1 MQVKSLN
8 NINYDPS
15 QGEKLVDL
23 GDGLIVGKVLR
34 QRVHT
39 RRNNFRAMN
48 PQQLAGLREAVDAI
62 GFKSLITLN
71 AEEDDTFSIID
82 GHHRIDEIDRRNMP
96 LVPAVFVRLDK
107 QHADLSMIRFNL
119 SAETKALEFNDLLKE
134 IMADGVDTSI
144 LSNAAGVSEDY
155 LQMLMDSANNAMDL
169 DTGVNPEEVLASP
182 QRKPKGKRKY
192 VVLFDVEKRRLVGGV
207 HSMPAS
213 YVVSRA
219 LQGMADLVGLGI
231 FEAPMVEAET
241 EADLEAAVSSYT
253 GVDD

>member
-1 MQVKSLN
+1 MGKTLN
-8 NINYDPS
+8 DISYDPA

-34 QRVHT
+34 ERVHT

-71 AEEDDTFSIID
+71 AEDDGTFSIID
-82 GHHRIDEIDRRNMP
+82 GHHRMDEIDRRGIA

-107 QHADLSMIRFNL
+107 SNADLSMIRFNL

-134 IMADGVDTSI
+134 IMADGVDTSV

-155 LQMLMDSANNAMDL
+155 LQMLMGSANSAADL
-169 DTGVNPEEVLASP
+169 NTGVNPEEVLTGQ

-192 VVLFDVEKRRLVGGV
+192 VVLFDIEKRRLVGGV

-213 YVVSRA
+213 YVVSRS
-219 LQGMADLVGLGI
+219 LQGMADLVGLEI
-231 FEAPMVEAET
+231 FEAPMIEAET
-241 EADLEAAVSSYT
+241 EADLEGAVSSYT
-253 GVDD
+253 GGDD

>member
-1 MQVKSLN
+1 MGKTLN
-8 NINYDPS
+8 DISYDPS
-15 QGEKLVDL
+15 KGEKLVDL

-34 QRVHT
+34 ERVHT

-71 AEEDDTFSIID
+71 AEDDGTFSIID
-82 GHHRIDEIDRRNMP
+82 GHHRMDEIDRRGIA

-107 QHADLSMIRFNL
+107 SNADLSMIRFNL

-134 IMADGVDTSI
+134 IMADGVDTSV

-155 LQMLMDSANNAMDL
+155 LQMLMDSANSAADL
-169 DTGVNPEEVLASP
+169 NTGVNPEEVLTGQ

-192 VVLFDVEKRRLVGGV
+192 VVLFDIEKRRLVGGV

-213 YVVSRA
+213 YVVSRS
-219 LQGMADLVGLGI
+219 LQGMADLVGLEI
-231 FEAPMVEAET
+231 FEAPMIEAET
-241 EADLEAAVSSYT
+241 EADLEGAVSSYT
-253 GVDD
+253 GGDD